1 MAYSFTEKKRIRKS
15 FAKRASVLQVP
26 FLLATQID
34 SYAAFLQSEAPP
46 EQRKN
51 QGLQAA
57 FTSIFPIVSHS
68 GNARLEFV
76 SFWTGMT
83 TRHCT
88 N

>member
-1 MAYSFTEKKRIRKS
+1 MAYSFTEKKRVRKS

-34 SYAAFLQSEAPP
+34 SYAAFLQAETPP

-57 FTSIFPIVSHS
+57 FQSIFPDRPAIRAMRVWNS
-68 GNARLEFV
+68 
-76 SFWTGMT
+76 
-83 TRHCT
+83 
-88 N
+88 